1 MDLAKQF
8 VDYFVSHTDHISI
21 MMQGQKVVMYDER
34 VLHDAASVDHVTSI
48 NFDFIDG
55 SAISLIGAQSAFL
68 HGGNLV

>member
-1 MDLAKQF
+1 
-8 VDYFVSHTDHISI
+8 